1 MNQSKRID
9 PLLKRA
15 QEHEDAVARDLAER
29 QRVLDTHLSR
39 LDELRRYAEEYAN
52 AQMAATSPAQ
62 LLNRRAF
69 LDRLDSAVEQQ
80 QATVNGNREKVEAE
94 RARLILASRDK
105 AVLEQLA
112 ASYRAQEKVVTDRRD
127 QREMDDIGARRARL
141 VQAEDQDGTEQE
153 VARDALPTRR
163 QCQPCHAGHQQ
174 QCGARPAQRRR
185 KGLQPAAAGR
195 RALCTRP
202 CRQRHH
208 AVAIHV
214 EPAVDH

>member
-80 QATVNGNREKVEAE
+80 QATVNG
-94 RARLILASRDK
+94 ARLILASRDK

-141 VQAEDQDGTEQE
+141 VQAEDQDGAEQ
-153 VARDALPTRR
+153 
-163 QCQPCHAGHQQ
+163 G
-174 QCGARPAQRRR
+174 
-185 KGLQPAAAGR
+185 GR
-195 RALCTRP
+195 S
-202 CRQRHH
+202 
-208 AVAIHV
+208 
-214 EPAVDH
+214 